1 MKISLALPFHNEK
14 RNIEIL
20 LPLIVKN
27 LIKNQNFNFEV
38 NLVDDLSDDGSY
50 EVCKKFIK
58 SNKSLIKF
66 NLFKLEKKGFQYG
79 ALKRGFEE
87 STGDYIICMD
97 SDLQDDPIHL
107 SEFIQ
112 NINNNFEIVVGIRT
126 NRKAPSILKSG
137 LKVYDLIFEKI
148 FKKKLTTYRSSYV
161 AYKSK
166 YVKNLPWFKNDHR
179 YLIPIAIHRGANLI
193 MGMNV
198 EHRLREI
205 GKSHYNRYLKIFS
218 GIIELGIFL
227 HRMKSGKYK

>member
-1 MKISLALPFHNEK
+1 MKISLALPFHNEEG
-14 RNIEIL
+14 NLVIL

-27 LIKNQNFNFEV
+27 LTKNPNFDFEV
-38 NLVDDLSDDGSY
+38 NLVDDLSDDESY
-50 EVCKKFIK
+50 EVCKRFIE
-58 SNKSLIKF
+58 SNKSLIEF

-79 ALKRGFEE
+79 ALKKGFEE

-97 SDLQDDPIHL
+97 SDLQDDPRHL
-107 SEFIQ
+107 SKFIQ
-112 NINNNFEIVVGIRT
+112 NINNNFEIIVGIRI

-148 FKKKLTTYRSSYV
+148 FKKKLVTYRAQFA

-193 MGMNV
+193 TGVNF
-198 EHRLREI
+198 EHKPREI
-205 GKSHYNRYLKIFS
+205 GKSHYNRYLKVFS

-227 HRMKSGKYK
+227 YRMKTGKYK